1 MKKIFFFKELLGFLL
16 VINFIFVGKADAVII
31 KSNELALLK
40 KGEIIQSSLSS
51 QLRKGL
57 KGSESKILIN
67 APVEKVW
74 KILDEKENLPKF
86 ISYVK
91 DAKVISERNDIQ
103 TVDTTIELCKL
114 LPTFQY
120 KLLFDRSDKYKTMK
134 FKKIDGAFKELY
146 GYFEMIPY
154 QNKTIFAY
162 RIYSDPGFYIP
173 KTILKVM
180 GGNAEDVMLS
190 VKREAEK

>member
-1 MKKIFFFKELLGFLL
+1 MGKIFLL
-16 VINFIFVGKADAVII
+16 VGIFLFLNCFLAYRANALII

-40 KGEIIQSSLSS
+40 KGEIVQKSLTAE
-51 QLRKGL
+51 LRDGL

-74 KILDEKENLPKF
+74 RLLDEKENLPKF

-91 DAKVISERNDIQ
+91 SAKVVSERNELQ
-103 TVDTTIELCKL
+103 KVDTTIELCKL

-120 KLLFDRSDKYKTMK
+120 TLLFDRSEKYKTMK
-134 FKKIDGAFKELY
+134 FKKVDGAFKELY

-154 QNKTIFAY
+154 NDKTIFAY

-173 KTILKVM
+173 KIVLRAM
-180 GGNAEDVMLS
+180 GGNAEDIMKS